1 MSKVDKST
9 GVKKF
14 IRAVKKRVAYA
25 EIERINISENDFRYH
40 KELLQRINDFGK
52 THILF
57 FKYETGRLNMK
68 QLVSLLGA
76 TENSA
81 MKFLGRQRDAFIKTI
96 QSAENEL
103 FLQFP
108 H

>member
-25 EIERINISENDFRYH
+25 EIERINIGENDFRYH

-57 FKYETGRLNMK
+57 FKYETGRLNIK
-68 QLVSLLGA
+68 QLGLLLGT
-76 TENSA
+76 TENNA
-81 MKFLGRQRDAFIKTI
+81 MKFLRRQRDVFIKTI
-96 QSAENEL
+96 ECAENEL
-103 FLQFP
+103 ILQFP